1 MTPPTLAMLSSLVG
15 HRPVWPSTTCF
26 CATRNAAGMAEMEV
40 RDPGNLYEGSFLL
53 FEICWMNAQVVG
65 GVCHEYQFWNLIQ
78 SFRI

>member
-1 MTPPTLAMLSSLVG
+1 
-15 HRPVWPSTTCF
+15 
-26 CATRNAAGMAEMEV
+26 MEV